1 MLQDEFHWRY
11 NNLGRLLNVTVEHFD
26 ECVIKHLA
34 ESGLPNIRLSHLSL
48 MRNLD
53 ASSGTRSIDLARRA
67 GITKQAMS
75 EIVAY
80 CEKIG
85 LIHRIP
91 DPSDA
96 RARIVLFTE
105 AGLKWLEA
113 LKQAIKKAESEMTEI
128 IGKEQTAIIKRALQT
143 YSSAKANKESEQ
155 RLAP

>member
-1 MLQDEFHWRY
+1 MPQDEFQWRY
-11 NNLGRLLNVTVEHFD
+11 NNLGRLLNITTEYFD

-34 ESGLPNIRLSHLSL
+34 ESGLPHIRLSHLSL

-53 ASSGTRSIDLARRA
+53 AASGTRSIDLAKRA

-75 EIVAY
+75 EMVAY

-91 DPSDA
+91 DPTDA

-105 AGLKWLEA
+105 AGLKWLES
-113 LKQAIKKAESEMTEI
+113 LKLAIKKAENEMIEI
-128 IGKEQTAIIKRALQT
+128 LGKEQTMMIQQTLQKYAT
-143 YSSAKANKESEQ
+143 EKAKKASS
-155 RLAP
+155 L